1 MHLSSKLVILIAGML
16 AGIVFVLSCGDDS
29 PGHADAATCDCPA
42 AEPPIADRIMIANNT
57 RVIAANS
64 RGGEGA
70 ACPAG
75 AVMLSGSCTTE
86 TINPLR
92 DVTLEQSGFY
102 TNENG
107 WQCLFKNNENT
118 PVTIKVS
125 VRCLVPAAQ

>member
-1 MHLSSKLVILIAGML
+1 MRLSSKLVILIAGML
-16 AGIVFVLSCGDDS
+16 AGVTFVLSCGDDS
-29 PGHADAATCDCPA
+29 PSHADAAMCDCPA
-42 AEPPIADRIMIANNT
+42 AEPPIADRIMVVNNT
-57 RVIAANS
+57 SVVAANS
-64 RGGEGA
+64 RGGESA

-102 TNENG
+102 ANENG
-107 WQCLFKNNENT
+107 WHCEFKNNENT

-125 VRCLVPAAQ
+125 ARCLIPAQ